1 MKHYLVKL
9 SLLAILVTAF
19 TAVQALPE
27 DSQQPIRITSDSA
40 IKDNKNGFTVY
51 EGDVDMN
58 QGSLNIKADKVTIY
72 IENEEVTTIIAEG
85 KPARFKQKP
94 EPDQED
100 VLAKALTIE
109 YRVAKKIITL
119 TKNASLDQQGSTI
132 TGNIINYDIN
142 AARVEAD
149 STESD
154 RVEVVIP
161 AKTPSSSSSSEKK

>member
-1 MKHYLVKL
+1 MKTYLLKL
-9 SLLAILVTAF
+9 PLIAILAIASALA
-19 TAVQALPE
+19 QALPE

-40 IKDNKNGFTVY
+40 IKDNKNGLTIY
-51 EGDVDMN
+51 TGNVDMN

-72 IENEEVTTIIAEG
+72 IENEEVKKIIAEG

-94 EPDQED
+94 EPDQDD

-109 YRVAKKIITL
+109 YQVAKKTIIL
-119 TKNASLDQQGSTI
+119 TENASLDQEGSTI
-132 TGNIINYDIN
+132 TGNIINYDID

-149 STESD
+149 STNSG

-161 AKTPSSSSSSEKK
+161 AKPAPSEEK